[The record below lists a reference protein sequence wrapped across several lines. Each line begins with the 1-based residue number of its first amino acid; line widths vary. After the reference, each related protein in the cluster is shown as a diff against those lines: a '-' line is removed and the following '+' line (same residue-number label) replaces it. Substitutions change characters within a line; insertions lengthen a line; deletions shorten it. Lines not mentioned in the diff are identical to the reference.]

1 MQAHGPIEVETD
13 ASRRIISPSGLH
25 RASTRNTSLVAF
37 SRCANSL
44 RARKIVSVRLVRTD
58 EMEADLMTKILE
70 RPAFEKHR
78 DSVVNAAAKLRD
90 RVREMRSEA
99 ATSSEPH
106 ECFHSSQL
114 KVSSDAG
121 LNLRR
126 QSASDPLFTPFFTP
140 TPWR

>member
-1 MQAHGPIEVETD
+1 MRELA
-13 ASRRIISPSGLH
+13 
-25 RASTRNTSLVAF
+25 
-37 SRCANSL
+37 
-44 RARKIVSVRLVRTD
+44 ARKIVSVRLVRTCTD

-78 DSVVNAAAKLRD
+78 DSVMNAAAKLRD
-90 RVREMRSEA
+90 RVREMQSEA

-121 LNLRR
+121 LNLKLKW
-126 QSASDPLFTPFFTP
+126 SSV
-140 TPWR
+140 